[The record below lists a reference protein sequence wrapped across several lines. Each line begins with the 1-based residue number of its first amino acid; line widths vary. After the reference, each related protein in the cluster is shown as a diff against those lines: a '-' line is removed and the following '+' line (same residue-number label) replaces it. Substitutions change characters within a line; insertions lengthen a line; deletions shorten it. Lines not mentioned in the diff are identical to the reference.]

1 MTKKNIGGSQS
12 ETGGKQKNPTDHSMG
27 LNLTS
32 KQGDM
37 KP

>member
-1 MTKKNIGGSQS
+1 MLHVTGYTIKK
-12 ETGGKQKNPTDHSMG
+12 PHRDHSMG
-27 LNLTS
+27 LNLT